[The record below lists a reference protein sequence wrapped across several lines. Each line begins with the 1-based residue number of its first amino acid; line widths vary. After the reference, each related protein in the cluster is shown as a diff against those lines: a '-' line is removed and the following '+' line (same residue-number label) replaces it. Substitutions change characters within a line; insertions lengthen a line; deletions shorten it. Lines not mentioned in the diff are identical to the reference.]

1 MRRSRKSLRES
12 LHRMLIERARKL
24 CQPRGQLQSLRLSFN
39 YFASCDGNIRVVEF
53 LWLMRIAPRADFEF
67 CSTKKKSW
75 NVFTGASLFRGLL
88 REILFL
94 LFPRVTIRSYRMKL
108 PFFCCSKE
116 KTIYFRN
123 HNLYS
128 IKIRAISFNDFFPT
142 RFSTDISHFYKTLL
156 WFQREEILRMLR
168 LQFLEYFMFSKPIVK
183 GETSDNRLA
192 KTFDK

>member
-128 IKIRAISFNDFFPT
+128 IKIRAISFND
-142 RFSTDISHFYKTLL
+142 L
-156 WFQREEILRMLR
+156 FQRDSQPIYPIFIKLYYGFNAKKFFECCNYNFSSILCSQNQL
-168 LQFLEYFMFSKPIVK
+168 
-183 GETSDNRLA
+183 
-192 KTFDK
+192 

>member
-53 LWLMRIAPRADFEF
+53 LWLMRIAPQADFEF

-116 KTIYFRN
+116 KRYIFETIIFIRSKYEPLALMTFSQRDSQPIYPIFIK
-123 HNLYS
+123 LYYGFNVKKFFECCDYNFSS
-128 IKIRAISFNDFFPT
+128 I
-142 RFSTDISHFYKTLL
+142 LC
-156 WFQREEILRMLR
+156 FQNQL
-168 LQFLEYFMFSKPIVK
+168 
-183 GETSDNRLA
+183 
-192 KTFDK
+192 